1 MPSGMALRRVSPP
14 APTPFARPAEVT
26 DVPALT
32 RLLEQLGHP
41 CSEEQ
46 LRARLGFGP
55 PDRRVIVAELDGE
68 VVGLAVL
75 ELLHPLHHGA
85 PEAVLTALVTEAN
98 ARHRGVARVL
108 LADASRRARQSGA
121 SKLYLRCHRR
131 RDDAHAFYRGQ
142 GFEETHLTFDRPL

>member
-1 MPSGMALRRVSPP
+1 MPGI
-14 APTPFARPAEVT
+14 
-26 DVPALT
+26 T
-32 RLLEQLGHP
+32 RLLEQLGYP

-55 PDRRVIVAELDGE
+55 PDRRVLVAELDAD

-75 ELLHPLHHGA
+75 ELLHPLHEAA
-85 PEAVLTALVTEAN
+85 PEAVLTALVTDAN

-108 LADASRRARQSGA
+108 LTDASRRARQAGA
-121 SKLYLRCHRR
+121 LRLTLRCHRR